1 MNINFVKSSFSPLIF
16 YLLLITV
23 SFNIFRE
30 SGLYLVL
37 YFLLSL
43 LGVIFFFLNVSKL
56 RPKNTV
62 GWTSYLFVMSSISV
76 AIVSALHLKKPDFL
90 NAASRF
96 YFVYPLF
103 FSALLC
109 LNIKTFRTAIQL
121 YLLIAAGAACCLIYQ
136 VYFGSIPYFVES
148 STRGDIARYATFLGA
163 LPTFG
168 VAGAFALLFI
178 GFSVRNIFF
187 FGLLFFLLFTGLI
200 LTLQKAALA
209 NLVIILIF
217 MFWMSFKG
225 KLSLNPAKLFGIVV
239 FSAVFNFFAFN
250 DHVLVNI
257 DFLGIKLHRSNS
269 NLIGWTG
276 YGMVED
282 ATMRLKNHFL
292 ESHTSA
298 STTSSSVNLEISQNT
313 GSKFFG
319 VGYEALGGALGLDQ
333 YPMSHNGIVDIW
345 RLGGVPYMLVFLLLC
360 LSVVYQLKFLKYRN
374 DFDYY
379 GLAFFALFA
388 LNFIFYTGIFV
399 NPSLAILFWIN
410 LAYLSVKDNVT

>member
-1 MNINFVKSSFSPLIF
+1 MRIDLLKNSFAPLIF

-23 SFNIFRE
+23 SFNIFRAN
-30 SGLYLVL
+30 GLYLVF

-43 LGVIFFFLNVSKL
+43 LVAIFFFLNFSKL
-56 RPKNTV
+56 RPKNMV

-76 AIVSALHLKKPDFL
+76 AVVSALHLKKPDFL

-121 YLLIAAGAACCLIYQ
+121 YLLIAAGASCCLIYQ

-148 STRGDIARYATFLGA
+148 STRGDIPRYATFLGA

-209 NLVIILIF
+209 NLLIILIF
-217 MFWMSFKG
+217 ILWMSFKG
-225 KLSLNPAKLFGIVV
+225 KLSFSPAKLFGIIV
-239 FSAVFNFFAFN
+239 FSGVVNFFAFN
-250 DHVLVNI
+250 DYVLVNI
-257 DFLGIKLHRSNS
+257 DFLGFKLHRSS
-269 NLIGWTG
+269 GDLIGWTG
-276 YGMVED
+276 YGMHED
-282 ATMRLKNHFL
+282 TSMRLTNYFL
-292 ESHTSA
+292 ESSPGVPTPNGA
-298 STTSSSVNLEISQNT
+298 P
-313 GSKFFG
+313 KFFG
-319 VGYEALGGALGLDQ
+319 LGYEALGGALGLEQ
-333 YPMSHNGIVDIW
+333 YPMSHNGLVDIW
-345 RLGGVPYMLVFLLLC
+345 RLGGLPYILVFLLLC
-360 LSVVYQLKFLKYRN
+360 FSIVYRLKFLKYRN
-374 DFDYY
+374 DYDYY

-410 LAYLSVKDNVT
+410 LAYLSVKDDVT

>member
-1 MNINFVKSSFSPLIF
+1 MRIDFLKNSFAPLIF

-23 SFNIFRE
+23 SFNIFRA
-30 SGLYLVL
+30 SGLYLVF

-43 LGVIFFFLNVSKL
+43 LGVIFFFLNFSKL
-56 RPKNTV
+56 RPKNMV

-76 AIVSALHLKKPDFL
+76 AVVSAIHLKKPDFL

-109 LNIKTFRTAIQL
+109 LNIKTFRKAIQL
-121 YLLIAAGAACCLIYQ
+121 YLLIAAVAACCLIYQ

-148 STRGDIARYATFLGA
+148 STRGDIPRYATFLGA

-178 GFSVRNIFF
+178 SFAVRNIFF
-187 FGLLFFLLFTGLI
+187 FALLFFLLFTGLI

-209 NLVIILIF
+209 NLLIILIF
-217 MFWMSFKG
+217 ILWMSFKG
-225 KLSLNPAKLFGIVV
+225 KLSFSPAKLFGIIV
-239 FSAVFNFFAFN
+239 FSGVVNFLAFN
-250 DHVLVNI
+250 DYVLVNI
-257 DFLGIKLHRSNS
+257 DFLGFKLHRSS
-269 NLIGWTG
+269 GDLIGWTG

-282 ATMRLKNHFL
+282 TYMRLTNHFL
-292 ESHTSA
+292 K
-298 STTSSSVNLEISQNT
+298 SSPGAPTPN
-313 GSKFFG
+313 GAPKFFG
-319 VGYEALGGALGLDQ
+319 VGYEALGGALGLEQ
-333 YPMSHNGIVDIW
+333 YPMSHNGLVDIW
-345 RLGGVPYMLVFLLLC
+345 RLGGLPYMLVFLLLC
-360 LSVVYQLKFLKYRN
+360 FSIVYRLKFLKFRN
-374 DFDYY
+374 DYDYY

-410 LAYLSVKDNVT
+410 LAYLSVKDDVT

>member
-1 MNINFVKSSFSPLIF
+1 MRIDLLKNSFAPLIF

-23 SFNIFRE
+23 SFNIFRA
-30 SGLYLVL
+30 SGLYLVF

-43 LGVIFFFLNVSKL
+43 LVAIFFFLNFSKL
-56 RPKNTV
+56 RPKNMV

-76 AIVSALHLKKPDFL
+76 AVVSALHLKKPDFL

-148 STRGDIARYATFLGA
+148 STRGDIPRYATFLGA

-168 VAGAFALLFI
+168 VAGAFALLFV

-209 NLVIILIF
+209 NLLIILIF
-217 MFWMSFKG
+217 ILWMSFKG
-225 KLSLNPAKLFGIVV
+225 KLSFSPAKLFGIIV
-239 FSAVFNFFAFN
+239 FSGVVNFFAFN
-250 DHVLVNI
+250 DYVLVNI
-257 DFLGIKLHRSNS
+257 DFLSFKLHRSNGD
-269 NLIGWTG
+269 LIGWTG
-276 YGMVED
+276 YGMNED
-282 ATMRLKNHFL
+282 AVMRLSNSFL
-292 ESHTSA
+292 EEASKTSTSA
-298 STTSSSVNLEISQNT
+298 ISQNT
-313 GSKFFG
+313 GPKFFG
-319 VGYEALGGALGLDQ
+319 VGYEALGGALGLTQ
-333 YPMSHNGIVDIW
+333 YPMSHNGLVDIW
-345 RLGGVPYMLVFLLLC
+345 RLGGLPYMLVFLLLC
-360 LSVVYQLKFLKYRN
+360 SSVVYRLKFLKYRN
-374 DFDYY
+374 DYDYY

-388 LNFIFYTGIFV
+388 LNFVFYTGIFV

-410 LAYLSVKDNVT
+410 LAYLSVKDDVT

>member
-1 MNINFVKSSFSPLIF
+1 MRIDLLKNSFAPLIF

-23 SFNIFRE
+23 SFNIFRA
-30 SGLYLVL
+30 SGLYLVF

-43 LGVIFFFLNVSKL
+43 LGVIFFFLNFSKL
-56 RPKNTV
+56 RPKNMV
-62 GWTSYLFVMSSISV
+62 GWTSYLFVISSISV
-76 AIVSALHLKKPDFL
+76 AVVSALHLKKPDFL

-136 VYFGSIPYFVES
+136 VYFGSLGFFGINSTGTESGLPYFGEPWF
-148 STRGDIARYATFLGA
+148 RGGIPRYSTFLGA

-168 VAGAFALLFI
+168 VAGAFALLFV

-209 NLVIILIF
+209 NLLIILIF
-217 MFWMSFKG
+217 ILWMSFKG
-225 KLSLNPAKLFGIVV
+225 KLSFSPAKLFGIVV
-239 FSAVFNFFAFN
+239 FSGVVNFFAFN
-250 DHVLVNI
+250 DYVLVNI
-257 DFLGIKLHRSNS
+257 DFLGFKLHRSS
-269 NLIGWTG
+269 GDLIGWTG
-276 YGMVED
+276 YGMLED
-282 ATMRLKNHFL
+282 TSMRLTNHFL
-292 ESHTSA
+292 EGFPGA
-298 STTSSSVNLEISQNT
+298 P
-313 GSKFFG
+313 KFFG
-319 VGYEALGGALGLDQ
+319 VGYEALGGALGLEQ
-333 YPMSHNGIVDIW
+333 YPMSHNGLVDIW
-345 RLGGVPYMLVFLLLC
+345 RLGGLPYMLVFLLLC
-360 LSVVYQLKFLKYRN
+360 FSIVYRLKFLKYRN
-374 DFDYY
+374 DYDYY
-379 GLAFFALFA
+379 GLAFFAIFA

-410 LAYLSVKDNVT
+410 LAYLSVKDDVT